1 MKTLTVAAALVMLAG
16 AAHAQDTPWSIGLS
30 FASAQENFDDDGFS
44 FDDGTALAL
53 RAEYRMN
60 PMIAF
65 EGEFEYV
72 DGFDGDLTVGPTTIE
87 AEVEAWVL
95 AGKVKYFPLSKTL
108 THSFQPYLLGGI
120 GVARSELD
128 VEIVG
133 VGSTSEDGTDF
144 VWMAGLGFD
153 YRATERW
160 TVGARFAYKDV
171 DGGEGYS
178 TIGVNFRRR
187 F

>member
-1 MKTLTVAAALVMLAG
+1 MKTLTVVAALVMLAG
-16 AAHAQDTPWSIGLS
+16 AAHAQETPWSVGLS
-30 FASAQENFDDDGFS
+30 FASARENFDDDGFS

-60 PMIAF
+60 PMF
-65 EGEFEYV
+65 TFQGELEYV
-72 DGFDGDLTVGPTTIE
+72 DGFDGDLTLGPTTAN
-87 AEVEAWVL
+87 AEIEAWVL

-108 THSFQPYLLGGI
+108 SRSFQPYLLGGI
-120 GVARSELD
+120 GVARSKLKAEL
-128 VEIVG
+128 VG
-133 VGSTSEDGTDF
+133 FGSTSENGTDF
-144 VWMAGLGFD
+144 VWTAGFGFD
-153 YRATERW
+153 YWATERW
-160 TVGARFAYKDV
+160 TVGAEWAIKDI